1 MNTMVTLSPEMK
13 EKEILSRM
21 ELRLIDPSD
30 GNVFQNWLDLR
41 KQFVDAQGWL
51 EGSESDYDRYDA
63 DLRTLHIVTM
73 REGKIVSGL
82 RLTPF
87 DRPQDSLSWSML
99 TDEMKQEALA
109 KLPIEGKWS
118 GWDLTRLVVGEGIGE
133 VKEIVQSFME
143 MLGAGYALTNK
154 VDDNPQWLFVTY
166 QPFFKFFAR
175 QGIGFSPL
183 AKGKISERDNYE
195 CVLSYAKPAE
205 RTEWLRNTTDP
216 RFSVNYDSV
225 VRGIKSVESWEIVG

>member
-1 MNTMVTLSPEMK
+1 MATPNPEMK
-13 EKEILSRM
+13 EKEILSPM

-30 GNVFQNWLDLR
+30 REAFQDWLDLR

-51 EGSESDYDRYDA
+51 EGAESDFDRYDA
-63 DLRTLHIVTM
+63 DPRTLHIVTM

-99 TDEMKQEALA
+99 TPEMKQEAAA
-109 KLPIEGKWS
+109 KLPIDEKVG

-133 VKEIVQSFME
+133 MKELVQSFME

-154 VDDNPQWLFVTY
+154 VEDDPRWFFVTY
-166 QPFFKFFAR
+166 QPFFMFFAR
-175 QGIGFSPL
+175 QGIEFTAL
-183 AKGKISERDNYE
+183 AKGQISENDPYE
-195 CVLSYAKPAE
+195 CVLSYANPAE
-205 RTEWLRNTTDP
+205 RTEWLGNATGA
-216 RFSVNYDSV
+216 RFNANYESVI
-225 VRGIKSVESWEIVG
+225 RGMKSVESGEIAG